1 MKLLHVLASVDPK
14 GGGPTEAVSQL
25 GAHLKHLG
33 HTFEMITLDDP
44 KQPFLQECLLPVHAL
59 GPSLGAYGYNKKLI
73 PWLRANAH
81 NYDAVIVSGLWSY
94 QSFGSWRALRSTE
107 VPYYVFTHGML
118 DPWFK
123 HTYPL
128 KHLKKWVYW
137 PWAEYRVL
145 RDARAVLFTSAE
157 ERLLARQSFWL
168 YRAHERVVKYGTRPP
183 PADGERLREH
193 FLAAHS
199 ELRGRRVLLF
209 LGRIHEKKGCDLLIQ
224 SFASVVKTEPT
235 LHLVMAGPDQT
246 GWVDGL
252 KRLAQDIGVEDRVS
266 WPGMLRGEMKW
277 GAFYCAEAFVL
288 PSHQENF
295 GVAVAESLGC
305 GRPVLISNKV
315 NIWREI
321 EAAGAGIVETDS
333 LAGTARLL
341 SRWLAMR
348 TEDRQEMGVRAQ
360 QLFRRQFTVEVM
372 AESLLNIIRERR
384 YGSALASVT

>member
-1 MKLLHVLASVDPK
+1 
-14 GGGPTEAVSQL
+14 
-25 GAHLKHLG
+25 
-33 HTFEMITLDDP
+33 
-44 KQPFLQECLLPVHAL
+44 
-59 GPSLGAYGYNKKLI
+59 
-73 PWLRANAH
+73 
-81 NYDAVIVSGLWSY
+81 
-94 QSFGSWRALRSTE
+94 
-107 VPYYVFTHGML
+107 
-118 DPWFK
+118 
-123 HTYPL
+123 
-128 KHLKKWVYW
+128 
-137 PWAEYRVL
+137 
-145 RDARAVLFTSAE
+145 
-157 ERLLARQSFWL
+157 
-168 YRAHERVVKYGTRPP
+168 
-183 PADGERLREH
+183 
-193 FLAAHS
+193 
-199 ELRGRRVLLF
+199 LF

>member
-1 MKLLHVLASVDPK
+1 
-14 GGGPTEAVSQL
+14 
-25 GAHLKHLG
+25 
-33 HTFEMITLDDP
+33 
-44 KQPFLQECLLPVHAL
+44 
-59 GPSLGAYGYNKKLI
+59 
-73 PWLRANAH
+73 
-81 NYDAVIVSGLWSY
+81 
-94 QSFGSWRALRSTE
+94 
-107 VPYYVFTHGML
+107 
-118 DPWFK
+118 
-123 HTYPL
+123 
-128 KHLKKWVYW
+128 
-137 PWAEYRVL
+137 
-145 RDARAVLFTSAE
+145 
-157 ERLLARQSFWL
+157 
-168 YRAHERVVKYGTRPP
+168 
-183 PADGERLREH
+183 
-193 FLAAHS
+193 
-199 ELRGRRVLLF
+199 
-209 LGRIHEKKGCDLLIQ
+209 
-224 SFASVVKTEPT
+224 
-235 LHLVMAGPDQT
+235 
-246 GWVDGL
+246 
-252 KRLAQDIGVEDRVS
+252 
-266 WPGMLRGEMKW
+266 MKW